1 MERHPERL
9 SEGVVRRDGTVTPFN
24 AGDALAAVLDMYA
37 QPVPRQH
44 VARLGKAAKELL
56 EDGFDPQ
63 TVCRAML
70 LALLRARVDLTAT
83 IALEIQNATGGR
95 HLSWLTYQ
103 SELAVYNREGRPP
116 SVIRSALLKEFAK

>member
-1 MERHPERL
+1 MEQHPEVIKD
-9 SEGVVRRDGTVTPFN
+9 GVARKDGTTTPFN

-63 TVCRAML
+63 TTCQAML
-70 LALLRARVDLTAT
+70 LALLRARVDLTTT
-83 IALEIQNATGGR
+83 IALEIQNAHGGR
-95 HLSWLTYQ
+95 HLSWTAYQ
-103 SELAVYNREGRPP
+103 NELAVYNRQGKPP
-116 SVIRSALLKEFAK
+116 SVIRDALLKEFS